1 MRTYYIIKVDCHT
14 GAIGMQLLH
23 DDESSQ
29 IQDAVKFVATA
40 LDRLVAAGKSLSP
53 PTTSCR
59 ETKQWDSGLILF
71 KWVSFHSVAF
81 CLLFV
86 IFCLAFETN
95 MSHLSQNEHH
105 VMGQASWTQLNFTC

>member
-1 MRTYYIIKVDCHT
+1 MKGDCHT

-40 LDRLVAAGKSLSP
+40 LDRLVAAGEPLSP

-59 ETKQWDSGLILF
+59 ETAQWGSGPTLF
-71 KWVSFHSVAF
+71 K
-81 CLLFV
+81 
-86 IFCLAFETN
+86 
-95 MSHLSQNEHH
+95 
-105 VMGQASWTQLNFTC
+105 

>member
-1 MRTYYIIKVDCHT
+1 MYTYYIIKVDCHT

-53 PTTSCR
+53 PTNSCQ

-95 MSHLSQNEHH
+95 MGQLKMDTMLH
-105 VMGQASWTQLNFTC
+105 VWVRLAGLN